1 MAAVDQASINRQNAA
16 KSTGPKTREG
26 KAKSSKNAIKH
37 GIKSEIP
44 VIPGVESFDEW
55 EDHRA
60 AVVRGLHARGEL
72 EIALA
77 ERASLLMWR
86 MNRVIRFENET
97 AAREIDHAGQTLD
110 TLFKLPVL
118 ARSKTEAIHVETAK
132 KHFQVCSDR
141 YDKYGARALDD
152 PDIRD
157 DRIEIGKGIKDI
169 QKRAILPPVDTLQ
182 VIVRYEAHL
191 QRALKFTL
199 QELVRVQKLRES
211 IPYEFVDDDLMNDAN
226 GDRFSSAFDEG
237 DCVIDDSRAVHEPR
251 RRVHERDRAKSE
263 RIETEP
269 TTRIRD
275 KSIDRFDRRFVDV
288 VTPQDQASNVAY
300 LSENFDLTI
309 ADTVA
314 PRIDAG
320 FFASTIAFVSSLYN
334 AIACSSDSIASA
346 VADVASVH
354 AASDRDDLPQSEEHR
369 ISRERERS
377 CLVAVATGVTENRAA
392 FEDVDD
398 RFATVVTVP
407 SARQI
412 HESALCYDSTRVFF
426 LNVSASREIVEV
438 DEREVE
444 VDESEGAEGFSRDLS
459 GDRVEFSRD
468 LSGDRSV
475 DRDRASF
482 GDFHFDDEPSSSG
495 ETESDDALDR
505 RLIEALGDSVHPG
518 PRIPRDRLSP
528 SSRAIV

>member
-1 MAAVDQASINRQNAA
+1 MAAVDQASINRTNAA

-55 EDHRA
+55 EDHRD

-97 AAREIDHAGQTLD
+97 AAREIDHASQTLD

-132 KHFQVCSDR
+132 KHFQVCSER

-157 DRIEIGKGIKDI
+157 DRVEIGKGIKDI

-211 IPYEFVDDDLMNDAN
+211 IPYEFVDDDLLNDAS
-226 GDRFSSAFDEG
+226 GDRFSSAYDEG
-237 DCVIDDSRAVHEPR
+237 DFDIDDPRPVHEPR
-251 RRVHERDRAKSE
+251 RHVEERDRANSE
-263 RIETEP
+263 RDETAK
-269 TTRIRD
+269 TTVIRD
-275 KSIDRFDRRFVDV
+275 KSIDRIDRRFVDV
-288 VTPQDQASNVAY
+288 VPPQDQASNVSN
-300 LSENFDLTI
+300 LSENFEITI
-309 ADTVA
+309 VDTVA

-320 FFASTIAFVSSLYN
+320 FFASRIAFVSSLYG
-334 AIACSSDSIASA
+334 ATASSADSIASA
-346 VADVASVH
+346 VADVSSVH
-354 AASDRDDLPQSEEHR
+354 AASDREDRPHSDEHR
-369 ISRERERS
+369 LSREGERA
-377 CLVAVATGVTENRAA
+377 CLIAVATGVAENRAA
-392 FEDVDD
+392 FEDVND

-412 HESALCYDSTRVFF
+412 HDSLLCYDSTRVFF
-426 LNVSASREIVEV
+426 LNVSASREIVGV
-438 DEREVE
+438 DEREVAVE
-444 VDESEGAEGFSRDLS
+444 FSRDLS

-468 LSGDRSV
+468 SSGDRSV

-482 GDFHFDDEPSSSG
+482 GDLHFDDEPSSSG

-505 RLIEALGDSVHPG
+505 RLIEALGDSVRPG
-518 PRIPRDRLSP
+518 PWVPRDRLSP